1 MGGQKWKRPF
11 WGGRRARFGGNRA
24 KWGHWGWPMMWVCLP
39 QCQGVDA
46 TQGAIFLPGG
56 VEGGL
61 RGESVCPAPCAA
73 CEAMGLYMRVPTTL
87 PPLSLTECRRA
98 ELVRY

>member
-11 WGGRRARFGGNRA
+11 WGGGRARFGGNRA

-56 VEGGL
+56 VEGG
-61 RGESVCPAPCAA
+61 APGAHTKLLFT
-73 CEAMGLYMRVPTTL
+73 M
-87 PPLSLTECRRA
+87 CR
-98 ELVRY
+98 

>member
-24 KWGHWGWPMMWVCLP
+24 KWGHWGCPMMWVCLP
-39 QCQGVDA
+39 QCQGADA

-56 VEGGL
+56 VEGGPQKPL
-61 RGESVCPAPCAA
+61 LPRSNKVS
-73 CEAMGLYMRVPTTL
+73 AM
-87 PPLSLTECRRA
+87 RA
-98 ELVRY
+98 DR

>member
-56 VEGGL
+56 VEGGQ
-61 RGESVCPAPCAA
+61 AA
-73 CEAMGLYMRVPTTL
+73 ARQLL
-87 PPLSLTECRRA
+87 PYSKQFRI
-98 ELVRY
+98 

>member
-56 VEGGL
+56 AEGGDR
-61 RGESVCPAPCAA
+61 RGVSKSNSCETSGFQALQYAPFLPRAARIPSAGCPS
-73 CEAMGLYMRVPTTL
+73 R
-87 PPLSLTECRRA
+87 
-98 ELVRY
+98 